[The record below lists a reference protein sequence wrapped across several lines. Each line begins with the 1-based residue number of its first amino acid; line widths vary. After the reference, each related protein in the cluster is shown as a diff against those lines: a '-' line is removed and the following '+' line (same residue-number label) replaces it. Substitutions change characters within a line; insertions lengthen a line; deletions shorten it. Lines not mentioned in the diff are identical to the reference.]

1 MEQNIALKFQKNRI
15 IISLIK
21 TFYIMKIRQI
31 QIANTKTQSR
41 YILNTAATTLGELQD
56 EMSAQG
62 IDFTGM
68 TFTEGLSKTQLLNRD
83 SLLPTNVMFKGQPT
97 NDLVMLLTNT
107 TKQISSG
114 AIDRKEAYRLVK
126 EMGLQ
131 EAINEGEGI
140 NWTRCKTEVLET
152 WINSAANGPEEEMP
166 EVIEEPATKPETK
179 VPNVKTAPHPEAV
192 EWYYMG
198 LKAMVKSNLLYMD
211 DIAVIADLTSELY
224 KRLKEEQPK
233 ISNKD
238 IDEMIANL

>member
-1 MEQNIALKFQKNRI
+1 MAMAGNLSKIIKNI
-15 IISLIK
+15 
-21 TFYIMKIRQI
+21 YIMNERKI

-152 WINSAANGPEEEMP
+152 WINSAANGPEDGMP
-166 EVIEEPATKPETK
+166 EVIELDEEPAAKPETK
-179 VPNVKTAPHPEAV
+179 VPDVKTAPHPEAV

>member
-1 MEQNIALKFQKNRI
+1 ME
-15 IISLIK
+15 
-21 TFYIMKIRQI
+21 IRQI

-107 TKQISSG
+107 TKNISSG

-140 NWTRCKTEVLET
+140 NWTRCKTEVLES

-166 EVIEEPATKPETK
+166 EVIEEPAAELETDKPETK
-179 VPNVKTAPHPEAV
+179 VPDVKTAPHPEAV

-198 LKAMVKSNLLYMD
+198 LKAMVKSNLLYTD
-211 DIAVIADLTSELY
+211 DIAVIAGLTTELY

-233 ISNKD
+233 ISDRD